1 MIRCKM
7 LFLLLTAVWLST
19 SGCRTENRNQLTQ
32 IAVIDSLMA
41 GVYDG
46 SATLGEL
53 KRHGDFGIGT
63 FDKLDGEMLLLD
75 GTIYQIRSDGSVH
88 TPPDAIT
95 TPFASVLGFH
105 PVRTE
110 HLPKRMTYAE
120 LCTHLDNL
128 AANANIPF
136 AIRIR
141 GRFAKV
147 HTRSVPAQ
155 SKPYPPLFEV
165 ARHQPEFQLENVSG
179 DLAGF
184 RLPPF
189 VKGLNV
195 PGWHLHF
202 LTDDRTAGGHVL
214 GLELIDGTVELAPV
228 YDWRIRLPQSDSG
241 FAGADL
247 TRDRTGELRA
257 VEQINPGGK
266 GGF

>member
-1 MIRCKM
+1 MNRFRM
-7 LFLLLTAVWLST
+7 LFLLLTVLWVSV
-19 SGCRTENRNQLTQ
+19 SGCRTSNRCQLTQ

-46 SATLGEL
+46 SMSLGEL
-53 KRHGDFGIGT
+53 KEYGDFGIGT

-75 GTIYQIRSDGSVH
+75 GTIYQIRSDGSVRI
-88 TPPDAIT
+88 PPDTVT
-95 TPFASVLGFH
+95 TPFASVLEFH
-105 PVRTE
+105 PSRTE
-110 HLPKRMTYAE
+110 RLPPRMTYAE
-120 LCTHLDNL
+120 LCGQLDRL
-128 AANANIPF
+128 APNPNIPV

-155 SKPYPPLFEV
+155 TKPYPPLIDV
-165 ARHQPEFQLENVSG
+165 ARHQPEFHLSNVSG

-189 VKGLNV
+189 AKGLNV

-202 LTDDRTAGGHVL
+202 VTEDRTAGGHVL
-214 GLELIDGTVELAPV
+214 DLEWIDGTVELLPV
-228 YDWRIRLPQSDSG
+228 YDWRIRLPQADDG

-257 VEQINPGGK
+257 VEQTNPSGK

>member
-1 MIRCKM
+1 MTPIR
-7 LFLLLTAVWLST
+7 FLLLFLTALCLAAP
-19 SGCRTENRNQLTQ
+19 GCRTESPNEITQ

-46 SATLGEL
+46 SMSLGEL
-53 KRHGDFGIGT
+53 KKYGDFGIGT

-75 GTIYQIRSDGSVH
+75 GTIYQMRSDGTVRVP
-88 TPPDAIT
+88 TDTLT
-95 TPFASVLGFH
+95 TPFASVLIFH
-105 PVRTE
+105 PTRTE
-110 HLPKRMTYAE
+110 RLPNRMTYVE
-120 LCTHLDNL
+120 LCEYLDQL
-128 AANANIPF
+128 SGNANIPI

-155 SKPYPPLFEV
+155 TKPYPPLVEV
-165 ARHQPEFQLENVSG
+165 ARHQPEFHLENVSG

-202 LTDDRTAGGHVL
+202 VTTNRTVGGHVL
-214 GLELIDGTVELAPV
+214 DLELIDGSVELAPV
-228 YDWRIRLPQSDSG
+228 YTWHIRLPHAEGG
-241 FAGADL
+241 FAEADL
-247 TRDRTGELRA
+247 TRDRTSELRA
-257 VEQINPGGK
+257 VEQINPIHK